1 MLANVTPAITIRLP
15 TRKPWAHDSR
25 VTPVGS
31 VGLSTTNTIV
41 PADTVALRRKGAS
54 QIWNLKAVASREM
67 LSCRGEPSS
76 SLSYRGDLLLKLQ
89 QADHAT
95 QGQRQQWSSSEQ
107 NGSRMPTRWKRP
119 LDLCLSIII
128 AGTRAGPGQGWGLAA
143 LRDMLVELGRVAKPA
158 NGHPAGFAG
167 VDFGVRTLNQPP
179 RRRLPFLCKALE
191 DGEENTS
198 GDTAHPAHVRL
209 SGVSSGGRC

>member
-54 QIWNLKAVASREM
+54 QIWNLKVVAGRKFV
-67 LSCRGEPSS
+67 SCRGVPSS
-76 SLSYRGDLLLKLQ
+76 SLVQRRLTCQSAAGRSRV
-89 QADHAT
+89 ARAAT
-95 QGQRQQWSSSEQ
+95 ARSRQWSSEQ
-107 NGSRMPTRWKRP
+107 NGSGMPTKWKRP

-143 LRDMLVELGRVAKPA
+143 FGDMLVDLVVWQSQRMGARLALRVWILGSAR
-158 NGHPAGFAG
+158 
-167 VDFGVRTLNQPP
+167 
-179 RRRLPFLCKALE
+179 
-191 DGEENTS
+191 
-198 GDTAHPAHVRL
+198 
-209 SGVSSGGRC
+209 